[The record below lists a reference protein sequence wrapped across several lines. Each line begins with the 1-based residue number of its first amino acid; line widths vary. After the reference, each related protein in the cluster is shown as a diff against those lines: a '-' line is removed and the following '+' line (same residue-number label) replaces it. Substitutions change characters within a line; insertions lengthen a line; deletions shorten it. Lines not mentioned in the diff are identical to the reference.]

1 MAEVSQTQDFQG
13 FQGFVNSD
21 LKDALQSSLCY
32 SLCMCLHCPPKQ
44 RINL

>member
-1 MAEVSQTQDFQG
+1 MAEVSQTQD